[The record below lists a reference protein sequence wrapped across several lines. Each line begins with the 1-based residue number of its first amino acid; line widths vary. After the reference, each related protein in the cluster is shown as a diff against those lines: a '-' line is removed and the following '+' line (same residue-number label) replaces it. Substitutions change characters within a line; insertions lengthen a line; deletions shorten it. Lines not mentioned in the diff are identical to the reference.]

1 MRPVLC
7 FGSEDGFGVP
17 RWSQGWQGMTMR
29 RCHSFPA
36 LEVRLHLTE
45 IDLCCAPWR
54 FFITNFIQSFPQY
67 ILYTYY
73 FLKRMMMQ
81 TLAITK
87 IQVDVIMEN
96 LLSTKGILK
105 LIMLLKRNRRKID
118 AIAYNLFFVHLI
130 FVTQYIENTKTN
142 VSTEIK

>member
-1 MRPVLC
+1 
-7 FGSEDGFGVP
+7 
-17 RWSQGWQGMTMR
+17 
-29 RCHSFPA
+29 
-36 LEVRLHLTE
+36 
-45 IDLCCAPWR
+45 
-54 FFITNFIQSFPQY
+54 
-67 ILYTYY
+67 
-73 FLKRMMMQ
+73 MQ

-105 LIMLLKRNRRKID
+105 LIILLKRNRRKID

-130 FVTQYIENTKTN
+130 FVTQYIENIKTN